1 MKNSSLFQKSNN
13 KEKHFLKRD
22 TKRFA
27 QIIPSLSLSL
37 FVRAKRT
44 FFGRKRETSNV
55 KREREGKER
64 ERVSAFLF
72 LFGERKRKRER
83 ISILKSRDFLP
94 FVLTLAFTTR
104 VYITS
109 AKAATRAFPGNAF
122 SCAFSL
128 RERKN
133 VSEQQK
139 TRHVAKRGPR
149 LHLPSHQQSPLSNAI
164 TQLGEKV

>member
-1 MKNSSLFQKSNN
+1 LIFFFNCSNEKFVTFSKIQQQRETLF
-13 KEKHFLKRD
+13 KERYETLCANHTL
-22 TKRFA
+22 
-27 QIIPSLSLSL
+27 SLSLSL

-94 FVLTLAFTTR
+94 FVLTLAFNTR
-104 VYITS
+104 VHHIS
-109 AKAATRAFPGNAF
+109 K
-122 SCAFSL
+122 SSDL
-128 RERKN
+128 
-133 VSEQQK
+133 
-139 TRHVAKRGPR
+139 
-149 LHLPSHQQSPLSNAI
+149 
-164 TQLGEKV
+164 